1 MNSKKDTAEAEKILS
16 FLGKPTTTTSYSV
29 KTNPAIIKLMKYLNG
44 DIAQV
49 CRWTD
54 TLKKLGWVE
63 PDMTEREMEKQ
74 LTKYASFVDKKVSQM
89 SREEMLTPP
98 QVAKRGRPRKDA
110 EEKPKKSKKA
120 PKERIDPELVE
131 SAVDTQDIGMV
142 AMMQKEIT
150 HLRKKYTDSQIMEY
164 EHRRLV
170 KELSA
175 ELEAAKPDKFELKV
189 TPSQRIVKGKF
200 YNILP
205 LSDIHW
211 GEVVKPQEVNN
222 ANAYNTDISRRRH
235 IDLFQKNYEYA
246 SQFGCDELHIF
257 MLGDMFS
264 GNIHDELRESNE
276 MGITKCIVKYYEFLT
291 GLIESYSKLYKKIYI
306 DCVVGNHART
316 TMKFQFKEKGISNY
330 EYILYAFLQ
339 DHFKDSAN
347 IKVNFGDSPVL
358 FTTVGEQ
365 RWKIEHGDRFKGGS
379 AFVSPLSTVIRD
391 NFKDQAI
398 FGATGQNFDATIMG
412 HWHIGGLWY
421 LPGTVSP
428 VYFNPSMIGPNEYA
442 LNNLHGGF
450 PASSYSFIT
459 DGKQVVDLRLFD
471 FSAIR

>member
-110 EEKPKKSKKA
+110 EEKPKKSKKVT
-120 PKERIDPELVE
+120 KERIDPELVE

-175 ELEAAKPDKFELKV
+175 ELEAAKPDKFELKASS
-189 TPSQRIVKGKF
+189 TTSFRFPIFIGAKWSSRKKSTMLMRTIPTFPAGATS
-200 YNILP
+200 I
-205 LSDIHW
+205 S
-211 GEVVKPQEVNN
+211 
-222 ANAYNTDISRRRH
+222 SRRTTNT
-235 IDLFQKNYEYA
+235 LPSSAATSSTYL
-246 SQFGCDELHIF
+246 C
-257 MLGDMFS
+257 S
-264 GNIHDELRESNE
+264 GICSPATF
-276 MGITKCIVKYYEFLT
+276 TK
-291 GLIESYSKLYKKIYI
+291 S
-306 DCVVGNHART
+306 
-316 TMKFQFKEKGISNY
+316 
-330 EYILYAFLQ
+330 
-339 DHFKDSAN
+339 SAN
-347 IKVNFGDSPVL
+347 LTRWALPSVSCSTTSSSRGSLSRTLSFTRKSTLTALSVTMPVL
-358 FTTVGEQ
+358 
-365 RWKIEHGDRFKGGS
+365 R
-379 AFVSPLSTVIRD
+379 
-391 NFKDQAI
+391 
-398 FGATGQNFDATIMG
+398 
-412 HWHIGGLWY
+412 
-421 LPGTVSP
+421 
-428 VYFNPSMIGPNEYA
+428 
-442 LNNLHGGF
+442 
-450 PASSYSFIT
+450 
-459 DGKQVVDLRLFD
+459 
-471 FSAIR
+471 